1 MDLFYIT
8 VSMPGHLPM
17 PSKCPPKAI
26 TNKQT
31 NKQTHT
37 EGYLLSVEI
46 VMDRGLHRAKSLLRI
61 GLFQDNHKQSL
72 KLACTLK
79 PSSEYNFPFK
89 NLKNI

>member
-8 VSMPGHLPM
+8 FSMPGHSPV
-17 PSKCPPKAI
+17 PSKSPPKAI
-26 TNKQT
+26 T

-46 VMDRGLHRAKSLLRI
+46 VMDRGMHRAKSLLRI
-61 GLFQDNHKQSL
+61 GLSQDNHKQSL

-79 PSSEYNFPFK
+79 PSSEYNLPVK